1 MSKRSG
7 SGTSQERSPKKKRG
21 LISADQSRLDLYFS
35 NPTNGHPGREGT
47 DRKKEPQLRLA
58 KPGEGPHNTEIIDV
72 DLDEDASPTVAS
84 GSPAPACRPSS
95 PRRTLKVNV
104 PEIVVSDI
112 EYSSLT
118 TDSLTFRSET
128 PQLQAGHAVP
138 YSFLAHALSELSSTR
153 SRISILNILTN
164 AIRVIIECHSPSLL
178 PAIYLLSNTLSPP
191 YSSVELGLGPS
202 VISKAIQHVSGLS
215 SAALKRLYTSTGD
228 VGDVAFQAKS
238 KVRTLVPH
246 PSLTAPVVY
255 STLLQISKC
264 AGQGAAAKKQGLVE
278 RLLVSAKGEEVR
290 YLVRT
295 LSQNLRVGAVRTSI
309 FIALARAMVLVK
321 PSSALYSS
329 EHCIDPTRLKRAN
342 IDKKNKKA
350 STAKDTVNE
359 AFKAAE
365 GLIRR
370 VYAQHPSYDDI
381 INALLE
387 SGLEG
392 LSAKVPLTVGI
403 PLHPTLGSPARSLSE
418 VYKLLNGREFTA
430 EYKYDGQRAQIHA
443 SKLVDDTVNVHIF
456 SRHLEDM
463 TTKASLEYPDII
475 ALVEVFFST
484 RPELR
489 SFIMDS
495 EVVAINPQNG
505 SLKTFQELS
514 YRARKDVLIKDVEVQ
529 VGVFAF
535 DLMFLD
541 GEILLSRPLRERRA
555 LLHLNFAPRTPQEQS
570 VARFDHVAS
579 CESNSGKENVE
590 EFWEKA
596 IESRCEGLMIKVLD
610 NEGQPDVSVPTRKKP
625 LPATYEPDKRTT
637 AWLKLKKDY
646 VDGLGDSLDLIPIG
660 AWHGNGRKAAWWS
673 PILLGVW
680 DTESGRVV
688 AVCKCMSGFSDQF
701 YKEFTERYRLHEQPS
716 VCSDRPAWACD
727 MGGYRPDVYFKPQ
740 EVWEIRGA
748 DITISPTSVA
758 ALGLANPSRGLS
770 LRFPRFIKVREDKSV
785 MQASTPQFLADLW
798 KKQDDRG
805 FEDVDDGL
813 IDVDPSDDVAESE
826 EESDDC
832 NSKGLR

>member
-1 MSKRSG
+1 M
-7 SGTSQERSPKKKRG
+7 
-21 LISADQSRLDLYFS
+21 
-35 NPTNGHPGREGT
+35 
-47 DRKKEPQLRLA
+47 
-58 KPGEGPHNTEIIDV
+58 
-72 DLDEDASPTVAS
+72 
-84 GSPAPACRPSS
+84 CW
-95 PRRTLKVNV
+95 PR
-104 PEIVVSDI
+104 
-112 EYSSLT
+112 
-118 TDSLTFRSET
+118 
-128 PQLQAGHAVP
+128 
-138 YSFLAHALSELSSTR
+138 
-153 SRISILNILTN
+153 
-164 AIRVIIECHSPSLL
+164 C
-178 PAIYLLSNTLSPP
+178 
-191 YSSVELGLGPS
+191 
-202 VISKAIQHVSGLS
+202 
-215 SAALKRLYTSTGD
+215 
-228 VGDVAFQAKS
+228 
-238 KVRTLVPH
+238 
-246 PSLTAPVVY
+246 
-255 STLLQISKC
+255 C
-264 AGQGAAAKKQGLVE
+264 AKKQGLVE

-392 LSAKVPLTVGI
+392 LSAKVPLTV
-403 PLHPTLGSPARSLSE
+403 ARSLSE

-443 SKLVDDTVNVHIF
+443 SKLVDDTVN
-456 SRHLEDM
+456 
-463 TTKASLEYPDII
+463 YPDII

-505 SLKTFQELS
+505 SLKTFQDMEFTTLVIELS

-541 GEILLSRPLRERRA
+541 GEVGHVHDLGLHVNMRDRFCYPGPCGSGEHSFTLISLPVPLKSKVLRGSTTLPLARAIQGKKMLKNFGKRP
-555 LLHLNFAPRTPQEQS
+555 S
-570 VARFDHVAS
+570 
-579 CESNSGKENVE
+579 
-590 EFWEKA
+590 KA
-596 IESRCEGLMIKVLD
+596 VVRVLD

-688 AVCKCMSGFSDQF
+688 AVCKCMSVLQSEAVICTATT
-701 YKEFTERYRLHEQPS
+701 YCRITRYRNSQSDTGYMNNHRYVRTVLPGRVIWVVCCLGRRFGALPLTKHISRIQARRILQTSGSVGDSRSRPS
-716 VCSDRPAWACD
+716 YDCAS
-727 MGGYRPDVYFKPQ
+727 
-740 EVWEIRGA
+740 
-748 DITISPTSVA
+748 ITISPTSVA

>member
-7 SGTSQERSPKKKRG
+7 SGASQERSPKKKRG
-21 LISADQSRLDLYFS
+21 LIAADQSRLDLYFS
-35 NPTNGHPGREGT
+35 SPTNGHPGREGT
-47 DRKKEPQLRLA
+47 DR
-58 KPGEGPHNTEIIDV
+58 
-72 DLDEDASPTVAS
+72 
-84 GSPAPACRPSS
+84 
-95 PRRTLKVNV
+95 
-104 PEIVVSDI
+104 
-112 EYSSLT
+112 
-118 TDSLTFRSET
+118 
-128 PQLQAGHAVP
+128 HAVP

-164 AIRVIIECHSPSLL
+164 AIRVIIEYHSPSLL

-191 YSSVELGLGPS
+191 YSPVELGLGPS

-215 SAALKRLYTSTGD
+215 SGALKRLYTSTGD

-246 PSLTAPVVY
+246 PSLTASMVY

-321 PSSALYSS
+321 PSNTLYSS
-329 EHCIDPTRLKRAN
+329 EHCIDPTLLKRVDL
-342 IDKKNKKA
+342 DKKNKKA
-350 STAKDTVNE
+350 NTVKDMVKE
-359 AFKAAE
+359 KFKAAE

-387 SGLEG
+387 R
-392 LSAKVPLTVGI
+392 I

-418 VYKLLNGREFTA
+418 VYTLLNGREFTA

-443 SKLVDDTVNVHIF
+443 SKQVDDTVNVHIF

-463 TTKASLEYPDII
+463 TTKYPDII

-484 RPELR
+484 RPDLR

-495 EVVAINPQNG
+495 EVVAINPHNG

-514 YRARKDVLIKDVEVQ
+514 YRARKDVLIKDVGVQ

-541 GEILLSRPLRERRA
+541 G
-555 LLHLNFAPRTPQEQS
+555 
-570 VARFDHVAS
+570 
-579 CESNSGKENVE
+579 
-590 EFWEKA
+590 
-596 IESRCEGLMIKVLD
+596 
-610 NEGQPDVSVPTRKKP
+610 
-625 LPATYEPDKRTT
+625 EPDKRTT

-680 DTESGRVV
+680 DAESGRAV

-701 YKEFTERYRLHEQPS
+701 YKELTERYKIHEQSS
-716 VCSDRPAWACD
+716 VCSNRPTWACD
-727 MGGYRPDVYFKPQ
+727 MGGYRPHVYFKPQ

-770 LRFPRFIKVREDKSV
+770 LRFPRFIKVREDKGV

-798 KKQDDRG
+798 RKQDDRG
-805 FEDVDDGL
+805 LEGVDDGL
-813 IDVDPSDDVAESE
+813 IDVDLSDDIAESE
-826 EESDDC
+826 EEPDDC
-832 NSKGLR
+832 NS